1 MSKHT
6 ETAGQ
11 YPVIP
16 LRTEVQLP
24 GHVGPLEIGRE
35 ASVRAIEAAT
45 RDDNLIVIIPQK
57 NPAVRDPGQKDLHEV
72 GVRAEIV
79 QVVKHSPGRFT
90 TVMRFLERVHIDA
103 LVATEPFLIASVS
116 KLASA
121 SQATPESSSQ
131 LAATT
136 TKVRDY
142 LIAVVT
148 DAQAKEAAG
157 AKQDKEGREPRGE
170 LTRAQVQ
177 AITDPDKL
185 VDAAAPYL
193 ELERDDLTALLIET
207 DTMKRLERII
217 PSLERQATVLRLKAD
232 IGAEL
237 EGESSR
243 THRERVLRDRMR
255 QIQEEL
261 GEQDDN
267 AEIDELRKKIEDSKM
282 SDEVRAVAKKQLSRM
297 SQMASSSPEYNIAR
311 TYVENLLEIP
321 WNVYTED
328 RLDVSAARAILE
340 AEHSGL
346 EKVKKR
352 ILEFLAVRKLAP
364 NKHGPILLLV
374 GPPGVGKTSL
384 GKSIASSLGR
394 KYVRISLGGVRD
406 EAEVRGHRRT
416 YIGALP
422 GRIVAGLKKAGSMNP
437 VFVLDEIDKL
447 AADMRGDPAAAMLE
461 VLDPEQNKD
470 FVDHYVEVPV
480 DLSRV
485 MFICTANQLDTISQP
500 LLDRMET
507 VELSGYTRVEKLAIA
522 KNHLVPKQLGEHG
535 ITKEQVQIDDA
546 ALEEIING
554 YTREAGVRNLER
566 EIAAVCRGAA
576 VKVAEGTESIHMT
589 KEAVEELLGPAR
601 HVNDSAE
608 RKPEVGV
615 ITGLAWTPVGGDIMF
630 IECRTFHGKGEVR
643 LTGQMGDVMKESATA
658 AVSWMRSNAARLG
671 IDHEKIASSDI
682 HIHLP
687 QGAIKKDGPSAGVAL
702 TCAVVSVFTGRPVRH
717 DVAITGEID
726 LRGNALPIGGVK
738 EKVLAAHRAG
748 IKIVFLP
755 ERNRKDILD
764 IPEEIRNELDIRFM
778 TKIDDALQVAL
789 GDAPAK
795 PDPEPAMPPPT
806 APNRGSGVGERLPS

>member
-1 MSKHT
+1 MTKHT

-57 NPAVRDPGQKDLHEV
+57 NPAVRDPGQRDLHEV

-90 TVMRFLERVHIDA
+90 CVMRFLERVHIDA
-103 LVATEPFLIASVS
+103 LVATEPFLVASVS
-116 KLASA
+116 ALQSTSSVSA
-121 SQATPESSSQ
+121 DTLLQ
-131 LAATT
+131 TT

-142 LIAVVT
+142 LVAVVT
-148 DAQAKEAAG
+148 DAQAKEH
-157 AKQDKEGREPRGE
+157 KEKEGKEPKGE

-177 AITDPDKL
+177 AIVDPDKL
-185 VDAAAPYL
+185 VDAAVPYL
-193 ELERDDLTALLIET
+193 ELERDDLTQLLVET

-237 EGESSR
+237 EGETSR

-282 SDEVRAVAKKQLSRM
+282 SDEVRTVAKKQLSRM

-321 WNVYTED
+321 WNVFTED
-328 RLDVSAARAILE
+328 RLDVTAARAILE

-346 EKVKKR
+346 DKVKRR

-384 GKSIASSLGR
+384 GRSIASSLGR

-480 DLSRV
+480 DLSKV

-507 VELSGYTRVEKLAIA
+507 VELSGYTTVEKLAIA
-522 KNHLVPKQLGEHG
+522 KNHLVPKQLVEHG
-535 ITKEQVQIDDA
+535 IGKDQLELDDE
-546 ALEEIING
+546 ALEDVIHS

-576 VKVAEGTESIHMT
+576 VKVAEGAQSLHVN
-589 KEAVEELLGPAR
+589 KDLLNDLLGPPR
-601 HVNDSAE
+601 FVSDTAE

-630 IECRTFHGKGEVR
+630 IEARRYPGKGDVR

-658 AVSWMRSNAARLG
+658 AVSWMRANAVRLG
-671 IDHEKIASSDI
+671 IDADKIANSDL

-702 TCAVVSVFTGRPVRH
+702 TCAVVSVFTGRPIRN

-726 LRGNALPIGGVK
+726 LRGHALPIGGVK

-755 ERNRKDILD
+755 ERNNKDTID
-764 IPEEIRNELDIRFM
+764 IPEEIRNQLDIRFM
-778 TKIDDALQVAL
+778 TKIDDALSVAL
-789 GDAPAK
+789 GEAPPASE
-795 PDPEPAMPPPT
+795 PEPAIPPPT
-806 APNRGSGVGERLPS
+806 APSRGSMGDRLPS

>member
-1 MSKHT
+1 MTKHT

-57 NPAVRDPGQKDLHEV
+57 NPAVRDPGQRDLHEI
-72 GVRAEIV
+72 GVRAGIV

-90 TVMRFLERVHIDA
+90 CVMRFLERVHIDA
-103 LVATEPFLIASVS
+103 LVATEPFLVASVS
-116 KLASA
+116 PLV
-121 SQATPESSSQ
+121 SSSSVPSDQ
-131 LAATT
+131 LLATT
-136 TKVRDY
+136 GKVRDY

-148 DAQAKEAAG
+148 DAQAKEH
-157 AKQDKEGREPRGE
+157 KDKEGKEPRGE

-177 AITDPDKL
+177 AIVDPDKL
-185 VDAAAPYL
+185 VDAAVPYL
-193 ELERDDLTALLIET
+193 ELERDDLTQLLVET

-282 SDEVRAVAKKQLSRM
+282 SDEVRAVAKKQLARM

-321 WNVYTED
+321 FNVMTED
-328 RLDVSAARAILE
+328 RFDVAAARAILE

-346 EKVKKR
+346 DKVKRR

-384 GKSIASSLGR
+384 GKSIASALGR

-406 EAEVRGHRRT
+406 EAEIRGHRRT

-480 DLSRV
+480 DLSKV
-485 MFICTANQLDTISQP
+485 MFICTANQIDTISQP
-500 LLDRMET
+500 LLDRMEM
-507 VELSGYTRVEKLAIA
+507 VELSGYTTVEKLAIA
-522 KNHLVPKQLGEHG
+522 RNHLVPKQLGEHG
-535 ITKEQVQIDDA
+535 IGKDQLQLDDE
-546 ALEEIING
+546 ALEDIIHS

-576 VKVAEGTESIHMT
+576 VKVAEGATTLHVT
-589 KEAVEELLGPAR
+589 KDLLQELLGPPR
-601 HVNDSAE
+601 FVSDTAE
-608 RKPEVGV
+608 RTPEVGV

-630 IECRTFHGKGEVR
+630 IEARTYPGKGDVR

-671 IDHEKIASSDI
+671 IDHDKIANSDL

-702 TCAVVSVFTGRPVRH
+702 TCAVVSVFTKRPIRN

-726 LRGNALPIGGVK
+726 LRGHALPIGGIK

-755 ERNRKDILD
+755 ERNRKDTID
-764 IPEEIRNELDIRFM
+764 IPEEIRNQLDIRFM
-778 TKIDDALQVAL
+778 TKIDDALEVAL
-789 GDAPAK
+789 GEPPPASE
-795 PDPEPAMPPPT
+795 PEPAIPPPT
-806 APNRGSGVGERLPS
+806 APSRGSMGDRLPS

>member
-103 LVATEPFLIASVS
+103 LVATEPFLVARVS
-116 KLASA
+116 KL
-121 SQATPESSSQ
+121 TPTTAPSEA
-131 LAATT
+131 LTAIT

-142 LIAVVT
+142 LLAVVT

-157 AKQDKEGREPRGE
+157 KDKDGKEPKGE

-177 AITDPDKL
+177 AIVDPDKL

-193 ELERDDLTALLIET
+193 ELERDDLTSLLVET

-267 AEIDELRKKIEDSKM
+267 AEIDDLRKKIEDSKM
-282 SDEVRAVAKKQLSRM
+282 GDEVRAVAKKQLSRM
-297 SQMASSSPEYNIAR
+297 GQMASSSPEYNIAR
-311 TYVENLLEIP
+311 TYIENLLEIP
-321 WNVYTED
+321 WNVNTED

-384 GKSIASSLGR
+384 GRSIASSLGR

-406 EAEVRGHRRT
+406 EAEIRGHRRT

-422 GRIVAGLKKAGSMNP
+422 GRIISGLKKAGSMNP

-447 AADMRGDPAAAMLE
+447 ASDMRGDPSAAMLE

-470 FVDHYVEVPV
+470 FVDHYIEVPV

-485 MFICTANQLDTISQP
+485 MFICTANQLETISQP
-500 LLDRMET
+500 LMDRMEM
-507 VELSGYTRVEKLAIA
+507 VELTGYTTVEKLQIA
-522 KNHLVPKQLGEHG
+522 KKHLLPKQLGEHG
-535 ITKEQVQIDDA
+535 INKEQVIVDDGV
-546 ALEEIING
+546 LEEIITS

-566 EIAAVCRGAA
+566 EIAAICRGAA
-576 VKVAEGTESIHMT
+576 VKVAEGATNVHMER
-589 KEAVEELLGPAR
+589 KVVEEILGPPR
-601 HVNDSAE
+601 HVSDVAE
-608 RKPEVGV
+608 RRPEVGV
-615 ITGLAWTPVGGDIMF
+615 IAGLAWTPVGGEILF
-630 IECRTFHGKGEVR
+630 IECRTYPGKGEVK
-643 LTGQMGDVMKESATA
+643 LTGQMGDVMKESAQA
-658 AVSWMRSNAARLG
+658 AVSWMRSNAVRLG
-671 IDHEKIASSDI
+671 IDHEKIAASDI

-702 TCAVVSVFTGRPVRH
+702 TCAVVSVFTKRPIRN
-717 DVAITGEID
+717 DVALTGEVD
-726 LRGNALPIGGVK
+726 LRGHALPIGGVK

-748 IKIVFLP
+748 MKLVFLP

-764 IPEEIRNELDIRFM
+764 IPEEIRNDLEIRFM
-778 TKIDDALQVAL
+778 SKVDDAIDVVL
-789 GDAPAK
+789 GERPAE
-795 PDPEPAMPPPT
+795 PDPEPAMPPPS
-806 APNRGSGVGERLPS
+806 APGRGTVGERLPS